1 MPVHPRSRAAARGLL
16 SLALLSG
23 ISLGRVSLAAEPS
36 DRPAQ
41 PSATK
46 PSPAISAE
54 AEGIVH
60 IWRSTEPEGFVS
72 LRHMPHVGRWIAWLM
87 PGGFA
92 VAAAPAVPASTTKE
106 SRSPEELRQELLKLS
121 GRRTL
126 PVMVAPL
133 DSCTPV
139 DVGRIEDLIFPDPAT
154 ADRIIR
160 AAGQGFR
167 VVVMTPIADPNP
179 SPHSPDCPRPLQ
191 ATPAQL
197 AGEAHPQPTLVR
209 QEIEGR
215 VLLSGQRAT
224 GSVDPSDS
232 KEGIARTSGQPAAV
246 SAGPAAPKQ
255 APLRLP
261 FGSVDPTNGGSF
273 LVPHPAPTSQSL
285 PHFVVGQAPVTTGP
299 DLSPSEHLRLAARQL
314 DERGLTEEAE
324 DLRNKAKEL
333 ERRVESRLEAIAKQ
347 QQALAAEAA
356 KLKRLVNSARQVLL
370 RAEIVEVD
378 VRRLGSKEGVALL
391 RQHLGEKFDEAQ
403 PLLQQLP
410 AAAVSPGFLRDA
422 GERRILSRLSSPT
435 IVTMEGREAEVNIGT
450 ELLVPVPTP
459 GGEKRQARNYGI
471 SLGVIPSQVEGNRL
485 RLDVTPCVERIDWPN
500 AVTVGGYV
508 VPGIQTRRMTMQI
521 TLSPGQPVAIGGFA
535 FATPF
540 GEEQKIQQAAAEE
553 PRSRDLNYETLFII
567 TPERIAHPDEESSH
581 SSKSHRRSAQSKE

>member
-23 ISLGRVSLAAEPS
+23 IGLERVSRAAEPS
-36 DRPAQ
+36 DRRAQ
-41 PSATK
+41 PSASK
-46 PSPAISAE
+46 PAPATGTE

-60 IWRSTEPEGFVS
+60 IWRSPEPEGFVS

-92 VAAAPAVPASTTKE
+92 VAAAPAAPASPNKE

-121 GRRTL
+121 GRRSL

-133 DSCTPV
+133 DSCAPV

-167 VVVMTPIADPNP
+167 VVVLSPVADPTPNL
-179 SPHSPDCPRPLQ
+179 HSQDCPRPS
-191 ATPAQL
+191 AAD
-197 AGEAHPQPTLVR
+197 QPTANHPEPTPVAFER
-209 QEIEGR
+209 EGR
-215 VLLSGQRAT
+215 VRISRPF
-224 GSVDPSDS
+224 GSL
-232 KEGIARTSGQPAAV
+232 
-246 SAGPAAPKQ
+246 PAAPPVPA
-255 APLRLP
+255 APAPELFTDAIPILKKLP
-261 FGSVDPTNGGSF
+261 NLTQIYQTDPKL
-273 LVPHPAPTSQSL
+273 LVPHPVPTSQGL
-285 PHFVVGQAPVTTGP
+285 PHFVVGEAPVTTGP

-333 ERRVESRLEAIAKQ
+333 ERHVESRLAAIAKQ

-370 RAEIVEVD
+370 RAEIVEVN

-403 PLLQQLP
+403 PLLHQLP

-422 GERRILSRLSSPT
+422 GQHGILTRLSSPT
-435 IVTMEGREAEVNIGT
+435 IVTMEGREAEVQIGT
-450 ELLVPVPTP
+450 EVLLPAPKP
-459 GGEKRQARNYGI
+459 GSEKFQTRDVGI
-471 SLGVIPSQVEGNRL
+471 RLSVIPSQVDGNRL
-485 RLDVTPCVERIDWPN
+485 RLDVTPSVERVDWPN
-500 AVTVGGYV
+500 AVDVAGRL
-508 VPGIQTRRMTMQI
+508 VPGIQTRVAAMQI

-540 GEEQKIQQAAAEE
+540 GESQKIQQAAAEE

-567 TPERIAHPDEESSH
+567 TPERISHPDEESPH
-581 SSKSHRRSAQSKE
+581 ASKPQRHSAQSKE

>member
-60 IWRSTEPEGFVS
+60 IWRSPEPEGFVS

-92 VAAAPAVPASTTKE
+92 IASAPAAPAPTNKE

-179 SPHSPDCPRPLQ
+179 SPHSHDCPRPS
-191 ATPAQL
+191 AAD
-197 AGEAHPQPTLVR
+197 QPTVNHPEPTPIALER
-209 QEIEGR
+209 EGR
-215 VLLSGQRAT
+215 VRISRPF
-224 GSVDPSDS
+224 GSL
-232 KEGIARTSGQPAAV
+232 
-246 SAGPAAPKQ
+246 PAAPPVPAAPAPELFTDAIPILKKLPNLTQLYQTAPAQ
-255 APLRLP
+255 AAPNL
-261 FGSVDPTNGGSF
+261 
-273 LVPHPAPTSQSL
+273 LVPHPAPTSQGL

-347 QQALAAEAA
+347 QQALATEAA
-356 KLKRLVNSARQVLL
+356 KLKRLVNSARQVQL

-422 GERRILSRLSSPT
+422 GERRILTRLSSPT

-459 GGEKRQARNYGI
+459 GGKKLQARNYGI

-508 VPGIQTRRMTMQI
+508 VPGIQSRRMTMQI

-553 PRSRDLNYETLFII
+553 PRSRDLSYETLFII
-567 TPERIAHPDEESSH
+567 TPERVAHPDEESPRA
-581 SSKSHRRSAQSKE
+581 SKPGRGSAPSKE